1 MKENCIVISEA
12 KGNSAKDEN
21 IVLGSLPN
29 ESSKITLLYPLNL
42 QNILSPLEGCTSINM
57 LPSSTRNNVGK
68 DNMELTQI
76 SVDDMSGWKNEEE
89 RTVGCW

>member
-42 QNILSPLEGCTSINM
+42 
-57 LPSSTRNNVGK
+57 
-68 DNMELTQI
+68 
-76 SVDDMSGWKNEEE
+76 
-89 RTVGCW
+89 